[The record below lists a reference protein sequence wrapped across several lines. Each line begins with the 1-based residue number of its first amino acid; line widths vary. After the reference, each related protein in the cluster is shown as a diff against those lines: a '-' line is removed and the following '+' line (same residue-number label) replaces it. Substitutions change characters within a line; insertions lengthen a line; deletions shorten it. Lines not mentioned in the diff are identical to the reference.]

1 MVKSY
6 DYIRKESLGALTRCE
21 LAVRC
26 LAVSDHGRFLAIGTE

>member
-1 MVKSY
+1 MVKKY
-6 DYIRKESLGALTRCE
+6 DYKRKDMQGTLTRLD